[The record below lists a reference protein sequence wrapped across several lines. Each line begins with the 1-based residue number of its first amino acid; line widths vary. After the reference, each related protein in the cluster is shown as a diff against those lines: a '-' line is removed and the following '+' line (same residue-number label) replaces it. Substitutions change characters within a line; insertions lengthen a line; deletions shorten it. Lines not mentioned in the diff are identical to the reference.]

1 MSQPNYV
8 SHATYLGRIARLEP
22 AEGDIL
28 YIREG
33 GILGVGCRIPD
44 GAKLCLGQRSMLIRC
59 HSVISSYYLEVA
71 INSPFITKQAAHWTT
86 GGAAPRINMSTV
98 RGYPIPIPPL
108 AEQKRIVAK
117 VDGLMALCEQLKSRL
132 ADAAETQRHLADAIT
147 QKTAV

>member
-1 MSQPNYV
+1 M
-8 SHATYLGRIARLEP
+8 
-22 AEGDIL
+22 
-28 YIREG
+28 
-33 GILGVGCRIPD
+33 GVGCRIPD